1 MKKKRIKK
9 DYHSRNKKST
19 NSIKIEYMDNGYILN
34 SYRFVDLSLNSSKL
48 EISDFN
54 SDYVK
59 CMDEDKIID
68 AIDITNQT
76 KNLD

>member
-19 NSIKIEYMDNGYILN
+19 NSIKIEYMDNGYIFN
-34 SYRFVDLSLNSSKL
+34 SYKFVDLSLDSTKL

-59 CMDEDKIID
+59 CMDEDKIINS
-68 AIDITNQT
+68 IDITNQT